1 VCRHGERTAI
11 VCDGSALRGWLPVT
25 GRSSRTVVAQFYAQ
39 IAPAPGDDRF
49 GQPVDDLDDDDE

>member
-1 VCRHGERTAI
+1 
-11 VCDGSALRGWLPVT
+11 LPVT
-25 GRSSRTVVAQFYAQ
+25 GRSSRAVVARFYAQ